1 MSRCKP
7 GDLAVVIEAANQA
20 NIGRIVKVVALHDG
34 KGPLGAI
41 GPRPVWL
48 VHAPTPMTWSD
59 GPKRYRRKSGPVPDS
74 QLQPIRGVTAHD
86 VSSDVAEAER
96 QFNLKSD
103 NSSTHG
109 MVVTLAERDAKAAQE
124 VQR

>member
-7 GDLAVVIEAANQA
+7 GDLAVVIEAANHA

-41 GPRPVWL
+41 GPRPVWM
-48 VHAPTPMTWSD
+48 VKAPTRLTWTD
-59 GPKRYRRKSGPVPDS
+59 GPKRYRRKNGPVPDS

-103 NSSTHG
+103 NSSKHG
-109 MVVTLAERDAKAAQE
+109 TVVTLVERDAKAAQE

>member
-48 VHAPTPMTWSD
+48 VHAPTPMTWTD
-59 GPKRYRRKSGPVPDS
+59 GPKRYRRKNGPVPDS
-74 QLQPIRGVTAHD
+74 QLQPIRGPKPLSATTRSRTKVDNATAD
-86 VSSDVAEAER
+86 PFTIE
-96 QFNLKSD
+96 
-103 NSSTHG
+103 
-109 MVVTLAERDAKAAQE
+109 
-124 VQR
+124 

>member
-7 GDLAVVIEAANQA
+7 GDLAVVIEAANHA

-41 GPRPVWL
+41 GPRPVWM
-48 VHAPTPMTWSD
+48 VKAPTRLTWTD
-59 GPKRYRRKSGPVPDS
+59 GPKRYRRKNGPVPDS
-74 QLQPIRGVTAHD
+74 QLQPIRGVNMHD
-86 VSSDVAEAER
+86 ASSDMVDVKEK
-96 QFNLKSD
+96 FNLNSD

-109 MVVTLAERDAKAAQE
+109 TVVTLVKRDARAAQGE
-124 VQR
+124 QR